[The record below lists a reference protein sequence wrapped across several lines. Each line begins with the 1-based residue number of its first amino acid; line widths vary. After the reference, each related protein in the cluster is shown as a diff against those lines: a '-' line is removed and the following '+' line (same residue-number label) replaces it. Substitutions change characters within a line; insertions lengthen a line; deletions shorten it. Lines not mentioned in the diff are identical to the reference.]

1 MAEDTLFDID
11 AGQILAKLHLS
22 AKTQAP
28 NFIVVNTGI
37 KDEKDTDSA
46 ENPGKSTFDFSNK
59 SGEYEVG
66 FITLDFKYY
75 EKIVLEDDPIIQ
87 KANEKLKKVKENRS
101 ATDNEKSVAKAV
113 QERNNAIIKRFSD
126 LAKKIKPESSDDEIK
141 AAVEEV
147 NKERADEK
155 TKKINEHLKKLVLP
169 QITSYFETFC
179 GKAAFKKPSIDN
191 LSPMAVSLAFKD
203 LKNKAAIIE
212 NYKLKAIDEK
222 ETKTWWQEYLKNQDK
237 EVAVNLAV
245 KVQYVVNVAAMS

>member
-37 KDEKDTDSA
+37 KDEKDGDSA

-59 SGEYEVG
+59 SGEYETG
-66 FITLDFKYY
+66 FITLDFKYH
-75 EKIVLEDDPIIQ
+75 EKIVLEEDPVIK
-87 KANEKLKKVKENRS
+87 KANEKLKKAKDSRA
-101 ATDNEKSVAKAV
+101 ATDDEKSIAKAV
-113 QERNNAIIKRFSD
+113 SERNNEIIKRFPD
-126 LAKKIKPESSDDEIK
+126 LGKKIKPESSDDEIK

-155 TKKINEHLKKLVLP
+155 EKKVQDHLKKLVLP
-169 QITSYFETFC
+169 QVTAYFETFC
-179 GKAAFKKPSIDN
+179 GKGAFKKPSIDN
-191 LSPMAVSLAFKD
+191 LVPVAVSLAFKG
-203 LKNKAAIIE
+203 LKNKDAIVE
-212 NYKLKAIDEK
+212 SYKIKAIDEK

-237 EVAVNLAV
+237 EVAMNLAV
-245 KVQYVVNVAAMS
+245 KVQYNINVDAM